1 MICHHRWPPFNESL
15 GIGLGTALV
24 ALACGQDPTKLPT
37 TTQVDD
43 SDPSESS
50 ETTDPSRPSDPTT
63 TTIEFAEP
71 VLVKS
76 VVDGDTIE
84 ILRNG
89 VEFRIR
95 FKGVNTPELY
105 ADGGPE
111 AFAQEA
117 RDFVWDQIGAQEIGW
132 SSTPTAGL
140 NLSTIVM
147 TDTADFSPTFVWAT
161 VTTSQRSFSP
171 RVSLGST
178 ATKTRFM
185 TEWMHIM
192 QRKAEH
198 RTVTSAFGPTKQTE
212 MATMVD

>member
-1 MICHHRWPPFNESL
+1 MIATTDGRPSMRAL
-15 GIGLGTALV
+15 GIGLGFALV
-24 ALACGQDPTKLPT
+24 ALACGQDPTQSST
-37 TTQVDD
+37 TNTTDD

-50 ETTDPSRPSDPTT
+50 ETTDPSSPSDPTT

-95 FKGVNTPELY
+95 FKGVNTPSSTQMVDLR
-105 ADGGPE
+105 PL
-111 AFAQEA
+111 
-117 RDFVWDQIGAQEIGW
+117 RKRREILCGIKSVLKKSGW
-132 SSTPTAGL
+132 SSTPTVGL

-178 ATKTRFM
+178 VTKTRFM

-198 RTVTSAFGPTKQTE
+198 RTVTSAFGPTEQPE

>member
-1 MICHHRWPPFNESL
+1 MRVLASAW
-15 GIGLGTALV
+15 ALR
-24 ALACGQDPTKLPT
+24 LLPACGQDPTQSST
-37 TTQVDD
+37 TNTTDD
-43 SDPSESS
+43 SDPR
-50 ETTDPSRPSDPTT
+50 ETLQTDPSSLSDPTT

-89 VEFRIR
+89 RIRIR
-95 FKGVNTPELY
+95 FKGVNTPSY

-111 AFAQEA
+111 AFAQE
-117 RDFVWDQIGAQEIGW
+117 RGFCGIKSVLKKSGW
-132 SSTPTAGL
+132 SSTLIAGL
-140 NLSTIVM
+140 NLSIVM

-192 QRKAEH
+192 QRKVEQDGGSRH
-198 RTVTSAFGPTKQTE
+198 LGRLNNPKWQQWWIE
-212 MATMVD
+212 

>member
-1 MICHHRWPPFNESL
+1 MVDLRPLRKRREILC
-15 GIGLGTALV
+15 GT
-24 ALACGQDPTKLPT
+24 
-37 TTQVDD
+37 
-43 SDPSESS
+43 
-50 ETTDPSRPSDPTT
+50 
-63 TTIEFAEP
+63 
-71 VLVKS
+71 KS
-76 VVDGDTIE
+76 V
-84 ILRNG
+84 L
-89 VEFRIR
+89 
-95 FKGVNTPELY
+95 KKS
-105 ADGGPE
+105 
-111 AFAQEA
+111 
-117 RDFVWDQIGAQEIGW
+117 GW

-198 RTVTSAFGPTKQTE
+198 RTVTSAFGPTEQTE
-212 MATMVD
+212 MATMVHWVEQFTAKSLRFFCLTDRAALRFATQPRKLDESDSHKSMYVYVDYPPHVGLRHNRP

>member
-1 MICHHRWPPFNESL
+1 MIATTDGRPSMRAL
-15 GIGLGTALV
+15 GIGLGFALV
-24 ALACGQDPTKLPT
+24 ALACRQDPTQSST
-37 TTQVDD
+37 TNTTDD

-50 ETTDPSRPSDPTT
+50 ETTDPSSPSDPTT

-117 RDFVWDQIGAQEIGW
+117 RDFVGIKSVLKKSGW

-198 RTVTSAFGPTKQTE
+198 RTVISAFGPTEQPE